1 MSSLETRKI
10 EPATGTTV
18 TLGAGGDTVLVSAS
32 QLKTNTVKDAGGN
45 TLFTSDGA
53 GTFSSV
59 NSAIAGS
66 MIFISSQT
74 ASASSSLSFTS
85 GIDSTYDEYVFYYTN
100 IHPATD
106 RAKFLFQVNA
116 SGQSGFNETMTTTSF
131 IAFHN
136 EADGSTALGYRT
148 GADQAQGTSY
158 QMISEEIANDN
169 DSGTSGEFHLF
180 APSSTIYVKHFYQ
193 QSSDYNDT
201 GSGAIFSNAS
211 FTAGYTNVTAAI
223 TEIDFKM
230 DTGNIDDGTI
240 ALYGIK

>member
-18 TLGAGGDTVLVSAS
+18 TLGAGGDTVLVSAN

-45 TLFTSDGA
+45 TIFTSNGS
-53 GTFSSV
+53 GTLSSV

-74 ASASSSLSFTS
+74 ASSSSSLSFTS
-85 GIDSTYDEYVFYYTN
+85 GIDSTYDEYVFYYVN
-100 IHPATD
+100 MNPATN

-131 IAFHN
+131 VAWHN
-136 EADGSTALGYRT
+136 EADTSTSLQYRT
-148 GADQAQGTSY
+148 GADQAQGTAY
-158 QMISEEIANDN
+158 QKLSEEISNA
-169 DSGTSGEFHLF
+169 SKGSTSGEFHLF
-180 APSSTIYVKHFYQ
+180 SPSSTTYVKHFYQ
-193 QSSDYNDT
+193 KSDDYNDT
-201 GSGAIFSNAS
+201 GSGIYDNAS
-211 FTAGYTNVTAAI
+211 FTAGYINVTAAI

-230 DTGNIDDGTI
+230 DTGNINAGTI
-240 ALYGIK
+240 YLYGVL